1 MDNSK
6 STGYEVKR
14 KNIALPYIAETHI
27 FTTYAYKKNGFPTAF
42 KTAKIIPL
50 PKTKKLYPLI

>member
-14 KNIALPYIAETHI
+14 KNIALPYVVETYI
-27 FTTYAYKKNGFPTAF
+27 YNLCILKEWFSNC
-42 KTAKIIPL
+42 IQDS
-50 PKTKKLYPLI
+50 